1 MTNPQ
6 VSLSRVRQSNYELL
20 RLFSIFLIM
29 FYHMF
34 LFVYAVDFPE
44 YPIYKAIQMPI
55 HIGVP
60 LFVMIS
66 GYFGIRFSFRGLC
79 SLLARSYFYIIA
91 WAIVIG
97 IWKESSI
104 KEVLKDFVLFSSN
117 DVWFIKTYI
126 CLYVVAPAITLYLDK
141 VNSKQKWV
149 FVCILAFMTF
159 YVGDIKRVDD
169 SLLDGKNLLNFI
181 FIYSVGYLLA
191 FYKEKLRKIP
201 SSVLLLAFILISV
214 LSVTA
219 YLKVD
224 SEFLSTRI
232 WNLTYPY
239 NSPLLIL
246 SSVLVFLLFGRLN
259 IQSPRINWLAGSVF
273 AVYLIHAKGWRMIS
287 YYLQQTEGFM
297 NHSPLCVFPV
307 VFLLCVILMT
317 LCIIVDKL
325 LNPLWQWV
333 ADKAK
338 TLDDWV
344 KF

>member
-1 MTNPQ
+1 M
-6 VSLSRVRQSNYELL
+6 
-20 RLFSIFLIM
+20 
-29 FYHMF
+29 
-34 LFVYAVDFPE
+34 
-44 YPIYKAIQMPI
+44 
-55 HIGVP
+55 
-60 LFVMIS
+60 
-66 GYFGIRFSFRGLC
+66 
-79 SLLARSYFYIIA
+79 
-91 WAIVIG
+91 
-97 IWKESSI
+97 
-104 KEVLKDFVLFSSN
+104 
-117 DVWFIKTYI
+117 
-126 CLYVVAPAITLYLDK
+126 VAPAITLYLDK

-317 LCIIVDKL
+317 LCMIVDKL